1 MRFKKYL
8 LEQEYK
14 KSLSDSALLM
24 LEKDI
29 SPDALN
35 ELSVILREG
44 ILGTAGA
51 IGGAMLGGPLGAV
64 GGGMVGQKVGQ
75 KVGNWFK
82 SAQATQITPL
92 FQQAQSSVDNLVK
105 ALASIQQQPQG
116 QQPQGQQ
123 PQPQQGQSQ
132 QPPQQP
138 QPKKPGF
145 FQSIKQGFNQSRK
158 NYNKSESIVNEEGIP
173 LQDLLQQAQ
182 QLQTTLTQLEP
193 SITQVDSQL
202 SSQHAQQSGSKGGI
216 RRAVAN
222 TGDKI
227 KGWAKKHPTLAK
239 GLATGATVGAA
250 YGLGQLMGSGG
261 GEGGGEGAEAG
272 ADGGEAGV
280 NIGPNAAVDG
290 TRSISLGGGQELPI
304 PQGVTDVP
312 SYLNQLNQTR
322 AQMGQAPL
330 PIPQQWNK

>member
-116 QQPQGQQ
+116 QQPQ
-123 PQPQQGQSQ
+123 PQQGQSQ
-132 QPPQQP
+132 QPPQQH

-145 FQSIKQGFNQSRK
+145 FQSIKQGFNQSRI

-182 QLQTTLTQLEP
+182 QLQTTLTKLEP

-222 TGDKI
+222 TGGKI

-250 YGLGQLMGSGG
+250 YGLGQLMGGGG
-261 GEGGGEGAEAG
+261 GEGGE
-272 ADGGEAGV
+272 GGEAGAETGQQPTGAQGDPV
-280 NIGPNAAVDG
+280 PDYGTEANPANTGATAAPDYGPGDSGYQQRA
-290 TRSISLGGGQELPI
+290 LGIKQR
-304 PQGVTDVP
+304 
-312 SYLNQLNQTR
+312 LNQR
-322 AQMGQAPL
+322 
-330 PIPQQWNK
+330 WNK